1 MLLLLIIKIIKS
13 LNKKITISMK
23 IKAAPVNSNVMMIL
37 NQNNQFAS
45 ENSLYLTNNREIL
58 SLEEE
63 GGSSLSQR

>member
-1 MLLLLIIKIIKS
+1 
-13 LNKKITISMK
+13 MK